1 MKDTGAA
8 GRGSLKGPDNLK
20 KPPLF
25 FTLYPIGRLHGICLF
40 GCACFCIFALAQDA
54 GEHEGAKMIPAGYAK
69 DVGSWKPSL
78 AIRMYVQD
86 TADMKVAGRA
96 VSQ

>member
-54 GEHEGAKMIPAGYAK
+54 GEHEGAKADGGEDDSGRVCEGCGELEAFLGNQDLFTGY
-69 DVGSWKPSL
+69 G
-78 AIRMYVQD
+78 
-86 TADMKVAGRA
+86 
-96 VSQ
+96 